1 MAVSAR
7 DSTQVGLRH
16 RVGRPGVLACLVGA
30 WLVAC
35 IAGTGLLW
43 RYANAA
49 GERSLPPA
57 RLPES
62 LGLARGPGDWAL
74 LVFLHP
80 QCACS
85 RATLTELGKLVHF
98 AGARLVTRVYIWA
111 PREAPEGFVQ
121 SELWGRSRALPG
133 VEVLADVDGQVAR
146 ELGAVTS
153 GHVVL
158 YAPDGT
164 ERFSGGITSA
174 RGHEGDSPGGL
185 ALRALVSSGEAERS
199 ESPVFGCALRTPSQV
214 TGASPR

>member
-1 MAVSAR
+1 M
-7 DSTQVGLRH
+7 
-16 RVGRPGVLACLVGA
+16 GRPGVLACLVGA

-35 IAGTGLLW
+35 IAGVSLLW
-43 RYANAA
+43 RYASDA
-49 GERSLPPA
+49 GERAVPPA

-62 LGLARGPGDWAL
+62 LGMPRGASDWSL

-80 QCACS
+80 QCTCS

-98 AGARLVTRVYIWA
+98 AEARLATRVYIWA

-121 SELWGRSRALPG
+121 SELWERSRALPG
-133 VEVLADVDGQVAR
+133 VEVLADVDGKVAR
-146 ELGAVTS
+146 ELGALTS

-185 ALRALVSSGEAERS
+185 ALRALLSSGEAERS
-199 ESPVFGCALRTPSQV
+199 ASPVFGCALKTPSQV